1 MAWGLPTWLGGSAS
15 SNPSL
20 PQSSNLPPRS
30 KDGGYV
36 APDRTSRE
44 QCYESRDIFFQCL
57 DRHDILD
64 AVKEDE
70 KARKVC
76 PAEVAAYE
84 KDCARSWRLT
94 VVMLSWLQ
102 IKYFKEKRVVDY
114 KRDRTLE
121 QIAKEDAQAA
131 AKAKSERKGKSW
143 FG

>member
-84 KDCARSWRLT
+84 KDCARSW
-94 VVMLSWLQ
+94 